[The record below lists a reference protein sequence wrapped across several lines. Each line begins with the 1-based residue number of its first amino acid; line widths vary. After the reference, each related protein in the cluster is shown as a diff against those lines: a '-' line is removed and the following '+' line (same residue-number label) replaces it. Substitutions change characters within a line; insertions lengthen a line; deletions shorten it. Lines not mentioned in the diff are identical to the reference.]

1 MNTTA
6 ITTTLLSTVV
16 ETQTFADQVRMQ
28 GKRIALV
35 PTMGALHEGHL
46 TLVRE
51 AKKYADVVM
60 VSIFVNPTQFGPN
73 EDFSRYPRTLEADL
87 ALLAPLDVDAV
98 FVPSVEEMY
107 PKHDRTW
114 VNVEQLDAHLCGAT
128 RPGHFRGVTTVVT
141 RLFLICRPHVA
152 VFGLKDA
159 QQFLILRRM
168 TKDLHFGIELVGV
181 ETVRESDGLAMSSRN
196 RYLSEEERR
205 EAVVVSQAVFE
216 ARARI
221 EMGEKNVGTIIEGM
235 HAKIAESSVAQIQYA
250 EVVETETLQPIETVE
265 KGQEVLV
272 AIAVYFGKTRL
283 IDNQFVKADV

>member
-98 FVPSVEEMY
+98 FVPSVDEMY

-114 VNVEQLDAHLCGAT
+114 VNVEQLDTHLCGAT

-168 TKDLHFGIELVGV
+168 NKDLHFGIELVGV

-196 RYLSEEERR
+196 RYLSEEERG

-235 HAKIAESSVAQIQYA
+235 HAKIAESSVAKIQYA
-250 EVVETETLQPIETVE
+250 EVVETDTLQPIETVE